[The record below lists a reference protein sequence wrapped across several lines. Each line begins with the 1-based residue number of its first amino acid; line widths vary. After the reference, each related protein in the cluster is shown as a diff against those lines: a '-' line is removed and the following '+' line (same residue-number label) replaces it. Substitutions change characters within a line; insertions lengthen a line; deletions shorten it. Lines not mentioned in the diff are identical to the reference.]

1 MSGFNRYYYLYN
13 VKRGR
18 PEANEM
24 PLQEFLELFFKR
36 CHIDYSPYEKEIK
49 TLWVKT
55 TGNLIKQYTKSLYLS
70 KNVLYVTLSSP
81 IAKSELSMVKDA
93 VKNKINRDIG
103 KEVLK
108 DIVLYCH

>member
-108 DIVLYCH
+108 DIVLYCR